1 MVRRED
7 IRASAPSGRGSTAS
21 AVLLAVLDHGPV
33 ARSTVARL
41 TGRSPAAVSRQ
52 CAELVESG
60 LLREITDLAGPKGVG
75 RPHVP
80 VDIDVGRLLACG
92 VHIAVRH
99 ATLALLDPRGRIVA
113 TERIPHTTTDPAVV
127 LSRVAER
134 IPRFVAT
141 YAEGRALLGLGVAT
155 GGWVDPAAGVIVEH
169 PLLGWRDVRVR
180 DFLAARTGLDV
191 RVDGHSR
198 ALARAE
204 QLFGDRR
211 ARSSIV
217 HLFVGNVVDAAFG
230 SATTMHH
237 GPRSAAGEV
246 AHLMLPGRDD
256 PCPCGRRGCL
266 AAVVSEPALAAQAV
280 RRGIVDTPSF
290 PALLAA
296 ARGGDERAI
305 ELFHERARLVGTA
318 ATQLLDMFNPEVL
331 VVVDQGLIHLPGCL
345 DTLRNEVRARSAL
358 RGNPADAVV
367 AGSFGTDVLAVAA
380 GTVALDA
387 VYSYHLVDTINSTSC
402 KVDAWRSARQ
412 G

>member
-7 IRASAPSGRGSTAS
+7 IPAGPAGRRGSTAS

-52 CAELVESG
+52 CADLVESG
-60 LLREITDLAGPKGVG
+60 LLREVAGLAGPKGVG

-80 VDIDVGRLLACG
+80 VDIDVGRVLACG
-92 VHIAVRH
+92 VHIALRH
-99 ATLALLDPRGRIVA
+99 ATLTLMDPRGRIVA
-113 TERIPHTTTDPAVV
+113 TERIPHTTIDPVAV
-127 LSRVAER
+127 LSRIAER

-141 YAEGRALLGLGVAT
+141 YSDGRSLLGLGVAT
-155 GGWVDPAAGVIVEH
+155 GGWVDPVAGVIVEH

-180 DFLAARTGLDV
+180 DLLAGTGLAV

-237 GPRSAAGEV
+237 GPRSAAGAV

-256 PCPCGRRGCL
+256 PCECGRTGCL
-266 AAVVSEPALAAQAV
+266 AAVVSDSALALRAV
-280 RRGIVDTPSF
+280 QRGIVATQSF

-296 ARGGDERAI
+296 ARAGDERAI
-305 ELFHERARLVGTA
+305 GLFHERARLVGTA
-318 ATQLLDMFNPEVL
+318 ASQLLDMFDPEVL

-367 AGSFGTDVLAVAA
+367 PGSFGADVLAVAA

-387 VYSYHLVDTINSTSC
+387 VYSYHLVDGINSTSC
-402 KVDAWRSARQ
+402 KVDAWCSAHQ